1 MPCSRMYS
9 ACAEPLSNYPSSKQ
23 MYQLHIDQWHQLG
36 TQLRLTT
43 DQLEEAKK
51 NSNPTAAVL
60 LAAKVTDIDL
70 SWSHIIEAL
79 LRVGEYKLTMC
90 VGTSQQP
97 RSGQHWEIGNY
108 NHKFSVCPSSLPYD
122 PACVTLYSI

>member
-1 MPCSRMYS
+1 
-9 ACAEPLSNYPSSKQ
+9 

-43 DQLEEAKK
+43 DRLEEAKK
-51 NSNPTAAVL
+51 SSNPTAAVL

-97 RSGQHWEIGNY
+97 RSGQHWEIGND
-108 NHKFSVCPSSLPYD
+108 NHKFSICPSSLPYN
-122 PACVTLYSI
+122 PACVTLYNI